1 MSQSKPTS
9 AAEFLTGSVAQ
20 EWGCIFLTN
29 FDKDWLVSVEGGL
42 YIYLNCIFR
51 NNISLMYLTNLWNFS
66 NSNSKN
72 FFFFFMR

>member
-1 MSQSKPTS
+1 MWYKS
-9 AAEFLTGSVAQ
+9 GVA
-20 EWGCIFLTN
+20 FSLTN
-29 FDKDWLVSVEGGL
+29 FDKDWLVSVVGGL

-72 FFFFFMR
+72 FSFSSLCDKSLVDFQI